1 MGSGGREAHY
11 LFQLPGAQLKGGSPF
26 PPNTDFGI
34 MKDEEPRTP
43 NVRGLVFH
51 KLQPSP
57 GVEVRGEQAAL

>member
-57 GVEVRGEQAAL
+57 GVEVQGEQAAL